1 MVSEAFAMAGGASK
15 GGGQGYEGLIMLVLM
30 FAIFYFLLIRP
41 QQKRAKQHRELV
53 SALKS
58 GDQIVTA
65 GGMHGKVVS
74 VEETTATIEIA
85 TGVKV
90 KMNRTSITEV
100 KGDA

>member
-53 SALKS
+53 SALKP

-65 GGMHGKVVS
+65 GGLYGKVAAI
-74 VEETTATIEIA
+74 EETTVTVEVA
-85 TGVKV
+85 TGVKI
-90 KMNRTSITEV
+90 KMNRSSVTEV